1 MKIIANEYDTVTLRV
16 SSVDGKSCYTLINHD
31 RNEDNIFKA
40 SKCELYFTGKKVII
54 RGKIYLKDDCF
65 KVLGDAQF
73 DSSQRTAMDSLLDYN
88 NEQRW
93 N

>member
-40 SKCELYFTGKKVII
+40 SKCELYFIGKKIII
-54 RGKIYLKDDCF
+54 RGEIYLKDDCF
-65 KVLGDAQF
+65 KVIGDARF
-73 DSSQRTAMDSLLDYN
+73 DSSQRAAMDSLLDYN
-88 NEQRW
+88 SEQRW
-93 N
+93 D